1 MALFLHLAQS
11 DLDILGLTAAVEK
24 TPTRHNR
31 PARDFWNFGPAVI
44 NRLAVNGLPSQLLR
58 LCG

>member
-11 DLDILGLTAAVEK
+11 DLGILGLTAAVEK
-24 TPTRHNR
+24 IPTRHNR
-31 PARDFWNFGPAVI
+31 PARDLWNFGPAVI
-44 NRLAVNGLPSQLLR
+44 NRLAVNGLPSQLLH